1 MVQQVNSIDQRGCEI
16 AGRFDFLLF
25 LNNPGGR
32 CPKIPVMG
40 FLVLFDF
47 RTGFLF
53 GVVLVVLLFFRLRV
67 CRFVLNLS
75 EFICR

>member
-1 MVQQVNSIDQRGCEI
+1 MQQIDSIDQRGCEI
-16 AGRFDFLLF
+16 ARCFDFLLF
-25 LNNPGGR
+25 FDSSGGR
-32 CPKIPVMG
+32 RPKIPVMG

-53 GVVLVVLLFFRLRV
+53 GVVLVVLLFIRLRV